1 MPALPQEQPIP
12 SKNWLHHHNPK
23 LILAIGYLTL
33 LGVGV
38 MMIRGK
44 L

>member
-1 MPALPQEQPIP
+1 MPALPQERPTQ
-12 SKNWLHHHNPK
+12 SKNLLHQHSPK

-38 MMIRGK
+38 MMIRGN